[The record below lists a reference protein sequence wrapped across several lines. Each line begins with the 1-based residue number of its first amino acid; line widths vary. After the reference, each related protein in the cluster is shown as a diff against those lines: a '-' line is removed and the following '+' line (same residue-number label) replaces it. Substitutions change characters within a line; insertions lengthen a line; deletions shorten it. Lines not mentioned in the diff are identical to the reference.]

1 MTVLCPVCQ
10 TPITTTEDGGVC
22 RKGHRFDRA
31 RSGYM
36 HLLPANRKHAKNPGD
51 DKLMVDARRKFLDKG
66 YYRPLADTVSRLA
79 SEWLANLPHQTP
91 CVLDAGCGEGYYTE
105 GIFRSLSGAG
115 RPSAVV
121 GIDISKFSLKYAAK
135 RLQEGEFA
143 VASVFHAPLADRCA
157 DLLFNCFSPLCM
169 EEFGRILKPGGRFVY
184 VTPGKNHLMGLKRV
198 LYDAP
203 YENEE
208 PVETYPGFRFH
219 GQEQVDFPLTLNS
232 AQQIADLFRMT
243 PYYWRTPPAG
253 MERLARLAA
262 LETPASFRVLCYEKE
277 D

>member
-91 CVLDAGCGEGYYTE
+91 CVLDAGCGEGYYTTLLYDALCQRGLE
-105 GIFRSLSGAG
+105 PDILG
-115 RPSAVV
+115 V
-121 GIDISKFSLKYAAK
+121 DISKLALDKAAK
-135 RLQEGEFA
+135 RQKAIFYV
-143 VASVFHAPLADRCA
+143 VASVFHLPAPDACC
-157 DLLFNCFSPLCM
+157 DLLCSLFSPYCS
-169 EEFGRILKPGGRFVY
+169 EEYQRVIRPGGAMLLVI
-184 VTPGKNHLMGLKRV
+184 PGENHLWELKQAIYER
-198 LYDAP
+198 P
-203 YENEE
+203 YKNQVKPFALEGFTLLDHMQVHDIIYLAEHNDIEN
-208 PVETYPGFRFH
+208 
-219 GQEQVDFPLTLNS
+219 
-232 AQQIADLFRMT
+232 LFKMT
-243 PYYWRTPPAG
+243 PYYYKTS
-253 MERLARLAA
+253 EQDQARL
-262 LETPASFRVLCYEKE
+262 LGRGELTTQIEFEVLLYRK
-277 D
+277 

>member
-91 CVLDAGCGEGYYTE
+91 CVLDAGCGEGYYTTLLYDALCQRGLE
-105 GIFRSLSGAG
+105 PDILG
-115 RPSAVV
+115 V
-121 GIDISKFSLKYAAK
+121 DISKLALDKAAK
-135 RLQEGEFA
+135 RQKAIFYV
-143 VASVFHAPLADRCA
+143 VASVFHLPAPDACC
-157 DLLFNCFSPLCM
+157 DLLCSLFSPYCS
-169 EEFGRILKPGGRFVY
+169 EEYQRVIRPGGAMLLVI
-184 VTPGKNHLMGLKRV
+184 PGKNHLWELKQAIYER
-198 LYDAP
+198 P
-203 YENEE
+203 YKNQVKPFALEGFTLLDHMQVHDIIYLAEHNDIEN
-208 PVETYPGFRFH
+208 
-219 GQEQVDFPLTLNS
+219 
-232 AQQIADLFRMT
+232 LFKMT
-243 PYYWRTPPAG
+243 PYYYKTS
-253 MERLARLAA
+253 EQDQARL
-262 LETPASFRVLCYEKE
+262 LGRGELTTQIEFEVLLYRK
-277 D
+277 

>member
-91 CVLDAGCGEGYYTE
+91 CVLDAGCGEGYYTTLLYDALCQRGME
-105 GIFRSLSGAG
+105 PDILG
-115 RPSAVV
+115 V
-121 GIDISKFSLKYAAK
+121 DISKLALDKAAK
-135 RLQEGEFA
+135 RQKAIFYV
-143 VASVFHAPLADRCA
+143 VASVFHLPAPDACC
-157 DLLFNCFSPLCM
+157 DLLCSLFSPYCS
-169 EEFGRILKPGGRFVY
+169 EEYQRVIRPGGAMLLVI
-184 VTPGKNHLMGLKRV
+184 PGENHLWELKQAIYERPYKNQV
-198 LYDAP
+198 KPFALEGFTLLDHMQVHDIIYLAEHNDIENLYK
-203 YENEE
+203 
-208 PVETYPGFRFH
+208 
-219 GQEQVDFPLTLNS
+219 
-232 AQQIADLFRMT
+232 MT
-243 PYYWRTPPAG
+243 PYYYKTS
-253 MERLARLAA
+253 EQDQARL
-262 LETPASFRVLCYEKE
+262 LGRGELTTQIEFEVLLYRK
-277 D
+277 

>member
-91 CVLDAGCGEGYYTE
+91 CVLDAGCGEGYYTTLLYDALCQRGME
-105 GIFRSLSGAG
+105 PDILG
-115 RPSAVV
+115 V
-121 GIDISKFSLKYAAK
+121 DISKLALDKAAK
-135 RLQEGEFA
+135 RQKAIFYV
-143 VASVFHAPLADRCA
+143 VASVFHLPAPDACC
-157 DLLFNCFSPLCM
+157 DLLCSLFSPYCS
-169 EEFGRILKPGGRFVY
+169 EEYQRVIRPGGAMLLVIP
-184 VTPGKNHLMGLKRV
+184 VENHLWELKHAIYY
-198 LYDAP
+198 LP
-203 YENEE
+203 YKNQVKPFALEGFTLLDHMQVHDIIYLAEHNDIEN
-208 PVETYPGFRFH
+208 
-219 GQEQVDFPLTLNS
+219 
-232 AQQIADLFRMT
+232 LFKMT
-243 PYYWRTPPAG
+243 PYYYKTS
-253 MERLARLAA
+253 EQDQARL
-262 LETPASFRVLCYEKE
+262 LGRGELTTQIEFEVLLYRK
-277 D
+277 

>member
-91 CVLDAGCGEGYYTE
+91 CVLDAGCGEGYYTTLLYDALCQRGLE
-105 GIFRSLSGAG
+105 PDILG
-115 RPSAVV
+115 V
-121 GIDISKFSLKYAAK
+121 DISKLALDKAAK
-135 RLQEGEFA
+135 RQKAIFYV
-143 VASVFHAPLADRCA
+143 VASVFHLPAPDACC
-157 DLLFNCFSPLCM
+157 DLLCSLFSPYCS
-169 EEFGRILKPGGRFVY
+169 EEYQRVIRPGGAMLLVI
-184 VTPGKNHLMGLKRV
+184 PGENHLWELKQAIYER
-198 LYDAP
+198 P
-203 YENEE
+203 YKNQVKPFALEGFTLLDHMQVHDLIYLAEHNDIEN
-208 PVETYPGFRFH
+208 
-219 GQEQVDFPLTLNS
+219 
-232 AQQIADLFRMT
+232 LFKMT
-243 PYYWRTPPAG
+243 PYYYKTS
-253 MERLARLAA
+253 EQDQARL
-262 LETPASFRVLCYEKE
+262 LGRGELTTQIEFEVLLYRK
-277 D
+277 

>member
-91 CVLDAGCGEGYYTE
+91 CVLDAGCGEGYYTTLLYDALCQRGLE
-105 GIFRSLSGAG
+105 PDILG
-115 RPSAVV
+115 V
-121 GIDISKFSLKYAAK
+121 DISKLALDKAAK
-135 RLQEGEFA
+135 RQKAIFYV
-143 VASVFHAPLADRCA
+143 VASVFHLPVPDACC
-157 DLLFNCFSPLCM
+157 DLLCSLFSPYCS
-169 EEFGRILKPGGRFVY
+169 EEYQRVIRPGGAMLLVI
-184 VTPGKNHLMGLKRV
+184 PGENHLWELKQAIYER
-198 LYDAP
+198 P
-203 YENEE
+203 YKNQVKPFALEGFTLLDHMQVHDTIYLAEHNDIEN
-208 PVETYPGFRFH
+208 
-219 GQEQVDFPLTLNS
+219 
-232 AQQIADLFRMT
+232 LFKMT
-243 PYYWRTPPAG
+243 PYYYKTS
-253 MERLARLAA
+253 EQDQARL
-262 LETPASFRVLCYEKE
+262 LGRGELTTQIEFEVLLYRK
-277 D
+277 

>member
-91 CVLDAGCGEGYYTE
+91 CVLDAGCGEGYYTTLLYDALCQRGME
-105 GIFRSLSGAG
+105 PDILG
-115 RPSAVV
+115 V
-121 GIDISKFSLKYAAK
+121 DISKLALDKAAK
-135 RLQEGEFA
+135 RQKAIFYV
-143 VASVFHAPLADRCA
+143 VASVFHLPVPDACC
-157 DLLFNCFSPLCM
+157 DLLCSLFSPYCS
-169 EEFGRILKPGGRFVY
+169 EEYQRVIRPGGAMLLVI
-184 VTPGKNHLMGLKRV
+184 PGENHLWELKQAIYER
-198 LYDAP
+198 P
-203 YENEE
+203 YKNQVKPFALEGFTLLDHMQVHDTIYLAEHNDIEN
-208 PVETYPGFRFH
+208 
-219 GQEQVDFPLTLNS
+219 
-232 AQQIADLFRMT
+232 LFKMT
-243 PYYWRTPPAG
+243 PYYYKTS
-253 MERLARLAA
+253 EQDQARL
-262 LETPASFRVLCYEKE
+262 LGREELTTQIEFEVLLYRK
-277 D
+277 

>member
-91 CVLDAGCGEGYYTE
+91 CVLDAGCGEGYYTTLLYDALCQRGLE
-105 GIFRSLSGAG
+105 PDILG
-115 RPSAVV
+115 V
-121 GIDISKFSLKYAAK
+121 DISKLALDKAAK
-135 RLQEGEFA
+135 RQKAIFYV
-143 VASVFHAPLADRCA
+143 VASVFHLPVPDACC
-157 DLLFNCFSPLCM
+157 DLLCSLFSPYCS
-169 EEFGRILKPGGRFVY
+169 EEYQRVIRPGGAMLLVI
-184 VTPGKNHLMGLKRV
+184 PGENHLWELKQAI
-198 LYDAP
+198 YEHP
-203 YENEE
+203 YKNQVKPFALEGFTLLDHMQVHDTIYLAEHNDIEN
-208 PVETYPGFRFH
+208 
-219 GQEQVDFPLTLNS
+219 
-232 AQQIADLFRMT
+232 LFKMT
-243 PYYWRTPPAG
+243 PYYYKTS
-253 MERLARLAA
+253 EQDQARL
-262 LETPASFRVLCYEKE
+262 LGRGELTTQIEFEVLLYRK
-277 D
+277 

>member
-91 CVLDAGCGEGYYTE
+91 CVLDAGCGEGYYTTLLYDALCQRGME
-105 GIFRSLSGAG
+105 PDILG
-115 RPSAVV
+115 V
-121 GIDISKFSLKYAAK
+121 DISKLALDKAAK
-135 RLQEGEFA
+135 RQKAIFYV
-143 VASVFHAPLADRCA
+143 VASVFHLPAPDACC
-157 DLLFNCFSPLCM
+157 DLLCSLFSPYCS
-169 EEFGRILKPGGRFVY
+169 EEYQRVIRPGGAMLLVI
-184 VTPGKNHLMGLKRV
+184 PGENHLWELKQAIYER
-198 LYDAP
+198 P
-203 YENEE
+203 YKNQVKPFALEGFTLLDHMQVHDIIYLAEHNDI
-208 PVETYPGFRFH
+208 ET
-219 GQEQVDFPLTLNS
+219 
-232 AQQIADLFRMT
+232 LFKMT
-243 PYYWRTPPAG
+243 PYYYKTS
-253 MERLARLAA
+253 EQDQARL
-262 LETPASFRVLCYEKE
+262 LGRGELTTQIEFEVLLYRK
-277 D
+277 